1 MYPTLLPGRRTHCWG
16 AGPLPLRSRSPAP
29 QQILKQLLTSL
40 AHFYSATLAYFYSGL
55 DTMRGRLKT
64 GHGEW
69 PKTGFVL
76 PCRSGFGKA
85 DLISR

>member
-1 MYPTLLPGRRTHCWG
+1 MATGNDLKSVNEEATVSTPSVVT
-16 AGPLPLRSRSPAP
+16 SKPA
-29 QQILKQLLTSL
+29 
-40 AHFYSATLAYFYSGL
+40 
-55 DTMRGRLKT
+55 MRGRLKT